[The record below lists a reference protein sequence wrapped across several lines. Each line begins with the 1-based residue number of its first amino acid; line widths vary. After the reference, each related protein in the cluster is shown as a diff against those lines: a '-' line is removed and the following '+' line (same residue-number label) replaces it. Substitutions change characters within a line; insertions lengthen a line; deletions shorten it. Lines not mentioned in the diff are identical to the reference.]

1 MRRFFQGKS
10 GFRQHGPGDGRDVS
24 AHSNGN
30 TAFFPA
36 VFTENWCSLHFLT
49 SMATTANERNFK
61 TAVTTATP
69 NASYRIVNPE
79 GDFSRLIWKRSPWIK
94 SFARVAENMVSCP
107 GRHIGHGSYDVVHL
121 IPII

>member
-79 GDFSRLIWKRSPWIK
+79 GDFFPPDMEKKPVDKVICEGGGKYGVMPRT
-94 SFARVAENMVSCP
+94 
-107 GRHIGHGSYDVVHL
+107 SYWTWVL
-121 IPII
+121 